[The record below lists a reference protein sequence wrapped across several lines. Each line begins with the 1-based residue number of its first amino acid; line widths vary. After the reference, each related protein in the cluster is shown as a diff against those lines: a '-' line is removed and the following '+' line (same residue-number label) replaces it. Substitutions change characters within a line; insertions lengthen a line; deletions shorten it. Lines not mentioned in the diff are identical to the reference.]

1 MTAKKNEWEGDISR
15 AQLSVE
21 TEIITVDFQKSDAIV
36 GQTLDGR
43 FLIEKDLT
51 EDGADAGGIGLVY
64 LARDMKLMGRKT
76 VVKILKKSLV
86 KDEDVAR
93 KFLHE
98 KEALI
103 RLDHPNIVSI
113 LDSGTLLD
121 GNPFMVMEFIE
132 GYSLRRVLQLNKKLP
147 FDFVAHITEAITD
160 ALSTAHSKKILHR
173 DIKPANIMLTPR
185 EEGFDR
191 VRLIDFGIA
200 RVEDSQLAA
209 ATATQR
215 SIGTLLYIAPEQL
228 WGKLEQTPAV
238 DIYAFAI
245 VVYEMLTGEL
255 PFKPES
261 IVEMFELQKQGVRTL
276 PGDLRRDLPAEAEKI
291 LLAALEFEAGKRPQ
305 NARAFG
311 RALANALRA
320 KANYK
325 TNKDSQMPEP
335 AKTAA
340 ADFKAGE
347 IITPAPTEPAID
359 IRESNFPNV
368 NLPEPPKKKSNKK
381 LVFGLL
387 CLLVLTAV
395 SIPIGLVIWQSANQ
409 SGSANKSDT
418 NTNSAPLADA
428 ASHELVYFLTVQK
441 MRDGNP
447 FEEPFKSSGREIFEN
462 GYKFKINFKS
472 DAAGFI
478 YFFNEDKDAQG
489 DIVYNI
495 LYPTLKTNKGSAEI
509 KAKQLIETN
518 QNTFGGARGTEV
530 VWLIWTTTK
539 QDDLEAARQSAFDGQ
554 GKLTDEASV
563 KKLKDFLVR
572 YKDKITE
579 ASKDTASQ
587 QTVVR
592 GKGDALAYRIELE
605 HR

>member
-1 MTAKKNEWEGDISR
+1 MTAKKNEWEGDNSK
-15 AQLSVE
+15 AQLSIE
-21 TEIITVDFQKSDAIV
+21 TEIITVDFRKSGAIV

-51 EDGADAGGIGLVY
+51 EDGADEGGIGLVY
-64 LARDMKLMGRKT
+64 LAKDMKLMGRKT
-76 VVKILKKSLV
+76 VVKILKKSLA

-103 RLDHPNIVSI
+103 RLDHPNIVRI
-113 LDSGTLLD
+113 LDTGNLLD

-132 GYSLRRVLQLNKKLP
+132 GFSLRRVLRQNKKLP
-147 FDFVAHITEAITD
+147 FGFVAHITESITD

-200 RVEDSQLAA
+200 RVEDSQLAS

-245 VVYEMLTGEL
+245 VIYEMLTGEL

-261 IVEMFELQKQGVRTL
+261 IVEMFELQKEGVKTR
-276 PGDLRRDLPAEAEKI
+276 PSDLRSDLPAEAERI
-291 LLAALEFEAGKRPQ
+291 LLSALEFEAAKRPQ
-305 NARAFG
+305 NARVFG
-311 RALANALRA
+311 RDLANALRV

-325 TNKDSQMPEP
+325 TNKEVQLPEL
-335 AKTAA
+335 AKTASA
-340 ADFKAGE
+340 NLKFNE
-347 IITPAPTEPAID
+347 NITSAPTESSID
-359 IRESNFPNV
+359 NRESNFPNI
-368 NLPEPPKKKSNKK
+368 NLPEPPKRKSNKK

-395 SIPIGLVIWQSANQ
+395 SIPIGLVIWQSVNE
-409 SGSANKSDT
+409 SGSANKSNT
-418 NTNSAPLADA
+418 NTNSTQLEDA
-428 ASHELVYFLTVQK
+428 VPRELVYFLIVQK

-447 FEEPFKSSGREIFEN
+447 FEEPFKSSGREVFEN

-472 DAAGFI
+472 DTSGFI

-518 QNTFGGARGTEV
+518 QNTFGGSRGTEV
-530 VWLIWTTTK
+530 VWLIWTSTK

-554 GKLTDEASV
+554 GKLTDEARA
-563 KKLKDFLVR
+563 KKLKDFLVK
-572 YKDKITE
+572 YKDEITE
-579 ASKDTASQ
+579 TSKDTASQ
-587 QTVVR
+587 QTVVK
-592 GKGDALAYRIELE
+592 GKGSALAYRIELE